1 VLPLLLAVLPEEV
14 GGLALAT
21 VLLVFGVVAVGGLVK
36 GLAGFGYA
44 VASTAVLATLL
55 SPTVAVTVMIVPTMA
70 ANLALV
76 RELDHEEL
84 STCARRFGPFVLA
97 AGLGTLVGMALL
109 ERVPARPL
117 AVGLGAFT
125 LVYVVL
131 KQDRVTVPGETWL
144 RDRCLVRGRAAEVGV
159 GLVSGL
165 VFGGTNVGV
174 QVVAYLDALDL
185 DRSTFVGVLSMV
197 LVGLS
202 VVRVGAAAGLGLYE
216 GGGLLA
222 VSLVA
227 AVPGLVGVAAGERLR
242 RRLPPAAVETAVL
255 VLLAV
260 IAARLLSRGLGI

>member
-1 VLPLLLAVLPEEV
+1 MSLTPLQALPAEV
-14 GGLALAT
+14 GGLALVT
-21 VLLVFGVVAVGGLVK
+21 ILLVFGVVAVGGLVK
-36 GLAGFGYA
+36 GLVGFGYA
-44 VASTAVLATLL
+44 IASTAVLATLL

-70 ANLALV
+70 ANLALL
-76 RELDHEEL
+76 RELDREEL
-84 STCARRFGPFVLA
+84 STCARRFAPFVLA
-97 AGLGTLVGMALL
+97 AGLGTLVGMVFL
-109 ERVPARPL
+109 EQVPARPL
-117 AVGLGAFT
+117 AIGLGVFT

-144 RDRCLVRGRAAEVGV
+144 RDRCLVRGRAAAVGV

-165 VFGGTNVGV
+165 VFGGSNVGV

-227 AVPGLVGVAAGERLR
+227 AVPGLVGVAVGERLR
-242 RRLPPAAVETAVL
+242 KRLSATVVETAVL

-260 IAARLLSRGLGI
+260 IAARLLSKGLGV